1 MIAGCFMAVTVSWVG
16 AAADAWR
23 GSGLA
28 VRQARVRMSAARG
41 AVARDGA
48 ALAPQL
54 MPRADFIRS

>member
-1 MIAGCFMAVTVSWVG
+1 MAVTVSWVG